1 MNNNPARLVL
11 TDDGNLQLLGS
22 VTYDSA
28 PYLYREC
35 QRLLLPGIRSLDCGE
50 IQESDSSAIS
60 LLLACRR
67 LANTRTVDLRITG
80 MGEQL
85 LSLARLYGVEDLLT
99 N

>member
-1 MNNNPARLVL
+1 MNSPASLVL
-11 TDDGNLQLLGS
+11 TDDGNLQLQGA
-22 VTYDSA
+22 VTFDST
-28 PYLYREC
+28 PSLYEEC
-35 QRLLLPGIRSLDCGE
+35 QRLLLPGIKALDCRG

-67 LANTRTVDLRITG
+67 LADNRAVDLRITG

-85 LSLARLYGVEDLLT
+85 LSLARLYDVEKILA